1 MSLVSRSLR
10 LVVPGLLFGLG
21 LAIALG
27 RTGVRLWGSPA
38 PALPSWLLPL
48 GVLSIALLA
57 PARPLRAASFLA
69 WSAVLL
75 LLAGA
80 FHWTEEQAWE
90 LRVADHPLFG
100 TMRPLDGPADVEVA
114 LPLRLLWK
122 RYRLA
127 QVLGRSGGY
136 ELSLEGPVVIP
147 ESGVFTLELHC
158 LETCGLELAGH
169 PLLEAPAHARA
180 ELALGAGVLPL
191 RVWVRAEGRAFLRVE
206 WVRPATFA
214 VASIEEAAGAG
225 VSLHAFR
232 QVERA
237 VLLLALLLAALW
249 AAAALVVLRLAGAA
263 AAWRDRLFRLLRRR
277 LQQPTLRRALVAG
290 ALTTASVVCLRVVAS
305 RAAPDGLHV
314 HQWTGEYMM
323 QVVSAADL
331 KVEPLRSLFYLHIQ
345 PPALDALRALSVLRH
360 RELDGKE
367 LLDAVDRD
375 VYLAW
380 ALAAGLLTA
389 LVYVWLDA
397 LVGRTAAAVGA
408 ALLFLHPAFL
418 FYATF
423 LDSTFVSGLGVTWA
437 SYELWRLH
445 RGPGS
450 PGRLALS
457 LSLLFLT
464 RSVVQWPFLAVLA
477 LCLFLLRIDRRR
489 ALSAFL
495 PFALVVGVYTLK
507 QYTVFGLTVTSSFG
521 PDSFCK
527 GLSAYCQGT
536 TPVELPRLPSPAA
549 ASDLRRIEKLNG
561 EYNWNQ
567 LAFLE
572 RSFSQMEE
580 YKALLRKTPLRK
592 LIGLVAH
599 TSSFWLLPSSRHSP
613 HLLVDA
619 LPWRSAYDWVFS
631 GWRLLLLLAGATA
644 LFLLGEGPWWT
655 KVRVG
660 LGLLLPALYV
670 VTVTMVFESGENMRY
685 KFFVEPVLFVLVFTQ
700 AVRLLGRLRLGLRPL
715 PRATPS

>member
-1 MSLVSRSLR
+1 VSLVSRSLR
-10 LVVPGLLFGLG
+10 LVVPGLLLGLG
-21 LAIALG
+21 LAIAFH

-38 PALPSWLLPL
+38 PALPSFILPL
-48 GVLSIALLA
+48 LILAVALLA
-57 PARPLRAASFLA
+57 PARPLRAAALLA
-69 WSAVLL
+69 WGTVLV
-75 LLAGA
+75 LLAGSYR
-80 FHWTEEQAWE
+80 WTEQQVWE
-90 LRVADHPLFG
+90 LRLADHPLFG
-100 TMRPLDGPADVEVA
+100 TMRPLDAPAGVEVA

-127 QVLGRSGGY
+127 QILDRSGAY

-147 ESGVFTLELHC
+147 ESGVFTLEVHC
-158 LETCGLELAGH
+158 LEACGLALADH
-169 PLLEAPAHARA
+169 PLLEAPAHPRD
-180 ELALGAGVLPL
+180 EFALGAGVVPL
-191 RVWVRAEGRAFLRVE
+191 RVWVNAKGRVFLRVE
-206 WVRPATFA
+206 WVRPATLA
-214 VASIEEAAGAG
+214 VTSIEEAAGAG
-225 VSLHAFR
+225 VSLETIR
-232 QVERA
+232 RIERA
-237 VLLLALLLAALW
+237 VLLSALLLAAVW
-249 AAAALVVLRLAGAA
+249 VAAALVVLRLAGAA
-263 AAWRDRLFRLLRRR
+263 APWRDRLFRLLRRR

-290 ALTTASVVCLRVVAS
+290 ALATASVICLRVVAS
-305 RAAPDGLHV
+305 RGAPDGLHV

-360 RELDGKE
+360 RELDGEE

-375 VYLAW
+375 IYLAW

-389 LVYVWLDA
+389 LVYVWLDS
-397 LVGRTAAAVGA
+397 LVGRKAAALGT
-408 ALLFLHPAFL
+408 ALLVLHPAFL

-423 LDSTFVSGLGVTWA
+423 LDSTFVSGAGVTWA

-450 PGRLALS
+450 AGRLALS

-464 RSVVQWPFLAVLA
+464 RSVMQWPFLAVLA
-477 LCLFLLRIDRRR
+477 LSLFLLRIDRRR

-495 PFALVVGVYTLK
+495 PFALVVGLFTLK
-507 QYTVFGLTVTSSFG
+507 QYTLFGLTVTSSFG

-536 TPVELPRLPSPAA
+536 TPVDLPRLPSLAA
-549 ASDLRRIEKLNG
+549 ASDLRRIRKLNG

-580 YKALLRKTPLRK
+580 YKALLRKTPLKK
-592 LIGLVAH
+592 LIGLVLH
-599 TSSFWLLPSSRHSP
+599 TSTFWLLPSSRHSP

-619 LPWRSAYDWVFS
+619 LPWRSAYDFVFS
-631 GWRLLLLLAGATA
+631 GFRLLLLLAGATA
-644 LFLLGEGPWWT
+644 LFLLGEGSFWA

-660 LGLLLPALYV
+660 LGLALPVLYV
-670 VTVTMVFESGENMRY
+670 VAVTTVFESGENMRY
-685 KFFVEPVLFVLVFTQ
+685 KFFVEPVLFVLIFTQ
-700 AVRLLGRLRLGLRPL
+700 AVRLLGRLRLRLRP
-715 PRATPS
+715 PRASPS